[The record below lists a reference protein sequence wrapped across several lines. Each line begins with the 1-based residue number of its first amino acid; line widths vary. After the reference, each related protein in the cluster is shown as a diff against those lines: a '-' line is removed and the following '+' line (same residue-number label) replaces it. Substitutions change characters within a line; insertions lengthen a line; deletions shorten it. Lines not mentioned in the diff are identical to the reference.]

1 MENIEGRTDIV
12 KDPNTG
18 AVISIDSEAHRA
30 AVESARAR
38 ESAKDQLTTNTN
50 DINSIKE
57 ELSDIKNMMRQLLG
71 SMTNDGREKCS
82 NNRYIRDL

>member
-30 AVESARAR
+30 AVESAKAR

-57 ELSDIKNMMRQLLG
+57 ELSDIKDMMRQLLR
-71 SMTNDGREKCS
+71 SMSDDGRQKCS
-82 NNRYIRDL
+82 NNRYIRDF

>member
-1 MENIEGRTDIV
+1 MKIIDGRNDIV
-12 KDPNTG
+12 KDPITG
-18 AVISIDSEAHRA
+18 AVINIDSGAHKA

-71 SMTNDGREKCS
+71 SMNDDGR
-82 NNRYIRDL
+82 

>member
-30 AVESARAR
+30 AVESAKAR

-57 ELSDIKNMMRQLLG
+57 ELSDIKSLLKQLVE
-71 SMTNDGREKCS
+71 NDGR
-82 NNRYIRDL
+82 

>member
-57 ELSDIKNMMRQLLG
+57 ELSDIKDMMRQLLR
-71 SMTNDGREKCS
+71 SMSDDGR
-82 NNRYIRDL
+82 